1 MSVAP
6 RTSKRKPRPSAVR
19 GRTETMNL
27 NAFAAAVRD
36 RRQASTL
43 SQRQAAAEAG
53 VSFSTFSRVEAGNQ
67 PDLASFALLCAW
79 LHVPAATFFTS
90 LAQRETS
97 PLDAAITHLKADPRL
112 PQDAAQQ
119 ISGVLRDLY
128 NSLAT
133 HAAPRQDLVACHLR
147 AATAM
152 RPGVPERLAQALQD
166 MHHELRRQV
175 EAGEL

>member
-6 RTSKRKPRPSAVR
+6 RPSQRKPRLSAVR

-27 NAFAAAVRD
+27 DAFAAAVLE

-43 SQRQAAAEAG
+43 SQRQAATEAG

-67 PDLASFALLCAW
+67 PDLASFSLLCAW
-79 LHVPAATFFTS
+79 LHVPVGTFFTS
-90 LAQRETS
+90 IAERETS
-97 PLDAAITHLKADPRL
+97 PLDAAITHLKMDPRL
-112 PQDAAQQ
+112 PEDAAQQ
-119 ISGVLRDLY
+119 ISAALRDLY
-128 NSLAT
+128 DALAT
-133 HAAPRQDLVACHLR
+133 HVAPRQDIVACHLR

-152 RPGVPERLAQALQD
+152 RPGVPERLAQALKDLQY
-166 MHHELRRQV
+166 ELRRQV